1 MFKAFVMS
9 RIIVEFEGYKLLKFL
24 SVTGF
29 LYRWWLCYLKLKK
42 SQCLCRS
49 GVHKCQF
56 KVLKHVCAS
65 LPPGV
70 LSVCLCVYKH
80 TLSHTHNVVCLWWEC
95 LNCDYFP
102 SAVAQGGDLVSVFPS
117 MNYAW
122 HSKQLWWIIPRVC
135 VSVCVCVFLY
145 LCVCCCVCA
154 AIYVRF
160 ERLKALTVQ
169 YMTIFLTNIIKQPL

>member
-102 SAVAQGGDLVSVFPS
+102 SAVAQGGDLVSVCFP
-117 MNYAW
+117 AW
-122 HSKQLWWIIPRVC
+122 IMLGTVSSYGGLYPGCVWVC
-135 VSVCVCVFLY
+135 VSVCFCTCVSVVVCVQLF
-145 LCVCCCVCA
+145 
-154 AIYVRF
+154 
-160 ERLKALTVQ
+160 
-169 YMTIFLTNIIKQPL
+169 M